1 MDSFCTGSNNNS
13 NKLHQLWERT
23 LQSQCE
29 VICSVSWRWI
39 RRDHLQGD
47 GVWIVCM
54 PASYWGCFVLFNGL
68 LGDTWLRKQF
78 ESYENSASNDA
89 LREQFYNESL
99 TAFCCS
105 LLIFSPFLLQ
115 NEILRWHYKEKLL
128 ILVQGR
134 IPDVLTQTASFLLD
148 KLCGIVL
155 SWVFFCCSVPEEH
168 SYPFKAKQSI
178 RALLTNA
185 WTSSVPA
192 CTWQLSFSPHLNS
205 FKNTSAT
212 KTFFFFFFWLKHS

>member
-212 KTFFFFFFWLKHS
+212 KTFFFFFLA